1 MFEEIGPTPRICI
14 DFLLNDSERELYEAE
29 LATAIHG
36 LSLDT
41 LTKLALNIPTLDL
54 QEVSHKIILVSRMQD
69 SELAQITPI
78 TSYVKSRLVRKLQDE
93 ERNRRLR
100 LYSDLERIPGSRAL
114 AGLIYES
121 LVHQVFEVNINL
133 HLIPMVKLGGLT
145 AERKLPQWHS
155 SHQPLDNHALETL
168 RDGALHQTVNI
179 QFTLSTMGEC
189 QGNNPDITQ
198 GIYYVPK
205 SQNQVGFDSFIYARD
220 GFLYIFQFTIS
231 SNRGINPKMIPF
243 FERNPSLPMEK
254 WRFVFIIPS
263 GLTIACPQSR
273 GLGGMKLF
281 SAVVDPSQ

>member
-54 QEVSHKIILVSRMQD
+54 QEVSHKIILVSRMQN

-100 LYSDLERIPGSRAL
+100 FYSDLERVPGGRAL

-121 LVHQVFEVNINL
+121 LAHQMFEVNISL
-133 HLIPMVKLGGLT
+133 HLMPMVKLGGLT
-145 AERKLPQWHS
+145 AE
-155 SHQPLDNHALETL
+155 
-168 RDGALHQTVNI
+168 
-179 QFTLSTMGEC
+179 
-189 QGNNPDITQ
+189 
-198 GIYYVPK
+198 
-205 SQNQVGFDSFIYARD
+205 
-220 GFLYIFQFTIS
+220 
-231 SNRGINPKMIPF
+231 
-243 FERNPSLPMEK
+243 
-254 WRFVFIIPS
+254 
-263 GLTIACPQSR
+263 
-273 GLGGMKLF
+273 
-281 SAVVDPSQ
+281 